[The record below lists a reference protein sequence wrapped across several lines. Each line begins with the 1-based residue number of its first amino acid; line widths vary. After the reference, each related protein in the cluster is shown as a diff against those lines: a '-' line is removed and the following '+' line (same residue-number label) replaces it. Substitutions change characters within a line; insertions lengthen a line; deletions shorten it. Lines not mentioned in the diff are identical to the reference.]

1 MAKLEIR
8 HLQKKFGALEV
19 IEDFSLV
26 IEDHEFISLL
36 GPSGCGKSTILRIVS
51 GLEELTRGDVI
62 IGERVVTHLE
72 PKDRDVAMVFQN
84 YALYPQKTVFENLA
98 YGLRVRKTPEDRIKA
113 RVDEVAALLQIVPL
127 LERKP
132 AQLSGGQQQ
141 RVAMGRAIMREPAA
155 FLFDEPLSNLDA
167 KLRNHMRIE
176 IRQLQQ
182 RLGITTLY
190 VTHDQVEAMTM
201 SDRIVVLNHGSI
213 EQIGKPLDIY
223 ERPAS
228 LFVASFI
235 GSPSMNLFDAQ
246 SDGQEIRLAS
256 GETLPVPGIPA
267 GEVIMGMRPERVRL
281 SDSASPDSLNYRV
294 SMVEELGSQKVIHGE
309 VGGVD
314 VSVVH
319 NEDDAVPSGNAYL
332 TLLPDYLHFFDPKT
346 GRRHEG
352 DRS

>member
-8 HLQKKFGALEV
+8 HLQKKFGPLEV
-19 IEDFSLV
+19 IEDFNLCV
-26 IEDHEFISLL
+26 EDREFVSLL
-36 GPSGCGKSTILRIVS
+36 GPSGCGKSTILRIVA
-51 GLEELTRGDVI
+51 GLEELTCGDII
-62 IGERVVTHLE
+62 IGDQVVTHLE

-98 YGLRVRKTPEDRIKA
+98 YGLRVRKIPEDKIKA
-113 RVDEVAALLQIVPL
+113 RVDDVVTLLQIASL

-141 RVAMGRAIMREPAA
+141 RVSMGRAIMREPAA

-167 KLRNHMRIE
+167 KLRNHMRVE
-176 IRQLQQ
+176 VRQLQK

-201 SDRIVVLNHGSI
+201 SDRIVVLNHGKI

-228 LFVASFI
+228 LFVATFI
-235 GSPSMNLFDAQ
+235 GSPSMNLFAAQ
-246 SDGQEIRLAS
+246 SDGQEIQLTS
-256 GETLPVPGIPA
+256 GETLSVPGVPA
-267 GEVIMGMRPERVRL
+267 GEVIMGVRPERVRL
-281 SDSASPDSLNYRV
+281 SDCAVPDSLNYRIL
-294 SMVEELGSQKVIHGE
+294 MVEELGAQKVIHGDL
-309 VGGVD
+309 GGVD

-319 NEDDAVPSGNAYL
+319 NGDGTIPSGGAQL
-332 TLLPDYLHFFDPKT
+332 TLLPDYLHFFNPKT
-346 GRRHEG
+346 GKRYEQ
-352 DRS
+352 D